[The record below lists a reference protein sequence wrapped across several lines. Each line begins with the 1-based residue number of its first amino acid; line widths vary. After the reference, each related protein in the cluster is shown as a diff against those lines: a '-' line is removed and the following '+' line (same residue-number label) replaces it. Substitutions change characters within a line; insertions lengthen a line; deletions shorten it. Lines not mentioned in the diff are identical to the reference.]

1 MALADPATMDTIS
14 SQHPSPP
21 VVKSC
26 KVCTALEKL
35 FADDDVQIQL
45 EKDEIYD
52 QSCTQHDPLFCWIER
67 NYYEYLDRLE
77 KARNY
82 HIVADTNYSFGTI
95 LFFRLSGGIP
105 RLWVY
110 SRMDPEWVDLGIV
123 REWME
128 RCSEEHESKRQ
139 NPNEKHV
146 SPAWLIDTKDDCL
159 VSGKDNRPFVALS
172 YRWGSSAGQQIDK
185 DTFEQLKN
193 PSSLSRNNMFVT
205 ATVQDAIHTV
215 RTIGGRYFWVD
226 AICIAPE
233 NEEQLA
239 EKLQLMGD
247 IYASAKLT
255 IVALDGDSS
264 TGIVGL
270 RSQSSLR
277 SLSNI
282 FPWQDGRSVRVRQL
296 PSLSVQNEVVSKYFQ
311 RGWTLQEYALSQRR
325 LIFEFNVLLNEY
337 NNRQLTYPEDAFPA
351 VNGLLTYLESFS
363 FEYGSLFGLPRA
375 VFDAA
380 LMWSYDIDADGIDVH
395 TRFGLRR
402 REPSERRHSV
412 LPDTHLPSWSWIGWK
427 GDRVRML
434 DTEAQFQW
442 SGWYLD
448 SGSGQLANS
457 MRPSVI
463 TTPIT
468 DKQPIPR
475 YPTVYNESSVISYD
489 TELVPKVCSGKHGT
503 MPKLGH
509 DPFISCRMRRACF
522 GDLRAH
528 HHSKQVW
535 MYTQLCLFD
544 KQKRLCGWLQLPK
557 DEDSLRFP
565 GADCGRMPLA
575 VRDTFRNP
583 FPERNQLLEL
593 VANCR
598 RKFPDSKFG
607 EKWVHWEDFYGVLW
621 VKWIERVAYR
631 RACGYVQKELWEEQ
645 DLEDVDLILD

>member
-110 SRMDPEWVDLGIV
+110 SRMGIRYGTYEVLLHSKISPEKKQKNCYSSVLDPEWVDLGIV

-282 FPWQDGRSVRVRQL
+282 FPWQDGRSVR
-296 PSLSVQNEVVSKYFQ
+296 
-311 RGWTLQEYALSQRR
+311 
-325 LIFEFNVLLNEY
+325 
-337 NNRQLTYPEDAFPA
+337 LTYPEDAFPA

-468 DKQPIPR
+468 
-475 YPTVYNESSVISYD
+475 
-489 TELVPKVCSGKHGT
+489 
-503 MPKLGH
+503 
-509 DPFISCRMRRACF
+509 
-522 GDLRAH
+522 
-528 HHSKQVW
+528 
-535 MYTQLCLFD
+535 
-544 KQKRLCGWLQLPK
+544 
-557 DEDSLRFP
+557 
-565 GADCGRMPLA
+565 
-575 VRDTFRNP
+575 
-583 FPERNQLLEL
+583 
-593 VANCR
+593 
-598 RKFPDSKFG
+598 
-607 EKWVHWEDFYGVLW
+607 
-621 VKWIERVAYR
+621 
-631 RACGYVQKELWEEQ
+631 
-645 DLEDVDLILD
+645 

>member
-1 MALADPATMDTIS
+1 MDTIS

-67 NYYEYLDRLE
+67 NYCEYLDRLE

-110 SRMDPEWVDLGIV
+110 SRMGIRYGTYEVLLHSKISPEKKQKNCYSSVLDPEWVDLGI
-123 REWME
+123 
-128 RCSEEHESKRQ
+128 
-139 NPNEKHV
+139 
-146 SPAWLIDTKDDCL
+146 
-159 VSGKDNRPFVALS
+159 
-172 YRWGSSAGQQIDK
+172 
-185 DTFEQLKN
+185 
-193 PSSLSRNNMFVT
+193 
-205 ATVQDAIHTV
+205 
-215 RTIGGRYFWVD
+215 
-226 AICIAPE
+226 
-233 NEEQLA
+233 
-239 EKLQLMGD
+239 LMGD

-282 FPWQDGRSVRVRQL
+282 FPWQDGRSVR
-296 PSLSVQNEVVSKYFQ
+296 
-311 RGWTLQEYALSQRR
+311 
-325 LIFEFNVLLNEY
+325 
-337 NNRQLTYPEDAFPA
+337 LTYPEDAFPA

-468 DKQPIPR
+468 QWYNHASHDGSDKQPIPR

-489 TELVPKVCSGKHGT
+489 TEVWKRERSNG
-503 MPKLGH
+503 
-509 DPFISCRMRRACF
+509 RRLHTK
-522 GDLRAH
+522 GSWRE
-528 HHSKQVW
+528 
-535 MYTQLCLFD
+535 
-544 KQKRLCGWLQLPK
+544 QKRLCGWLQLPK

-575 VRDTFRNP
+575 VRDTFKNP

-645 DLEDVDLILD
+645 DLEDVDLILG